1 MMTINPPKRWVFAF
15 WPLVFVASVMLSAK
29 IGSSLIDGD
38 RDVKK
43 IFFTV
48 MLTIALSGC
57 GGDEQDAYDFAQK
70 EITASTQNNEAVK
83 FKDMK
88 LVRVVKLS
96 NGTSKGVVCGMS
108 TNPNS
113 FKGYKDFAV
122 FYKTEVGAVS
132 GKVNYVLSE
141 KILPGQ
147 DERSVIEIC
156 R

>member
-1 MMTINPPKRWVFAF
+1 
-15 WPLVFVASVMLSAK
+15 
-29 IGSSLIDGD
+29 
-38 RDVKK
+38 
-43 IFFTV
+43 
-48 MLTIALSGC
+48 
-57 GGDEQDAYDFAQK
+57 
-70 EITASTQNNEAVK
+70 
-83 FKDMK
+83 
-88 LVRVVKLS
+88 
-96 NGTSKGVVCGMS
+96 MS

-122 FYKTEVGAVS
+122 FYKTEAGAVS